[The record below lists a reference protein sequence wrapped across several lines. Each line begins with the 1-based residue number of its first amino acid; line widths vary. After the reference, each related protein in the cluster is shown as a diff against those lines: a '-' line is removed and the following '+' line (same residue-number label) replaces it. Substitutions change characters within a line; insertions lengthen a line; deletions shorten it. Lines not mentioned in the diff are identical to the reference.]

1 MAARRRCPD
10 FAAGGGPPA
19 PWRSGPTS
27 PEGLPSSSP
36 SEEWAGAMT
45 TEREGRGGVSRRD
58 WGSGC
63 KIPAQ
68 TLSLRGGDILGD
80 KGDPNC

>member
-1 MAARRRCPD
+1 MALGADFPRR
-10 FAAGGGPPA
+10 
-19 PWRSGPTS
+19 
-27 PEGLPSSSP
+27 PSLLQP
-36 SEEWAGAMT
+36 LGEWAGTMT

-68 TLSLRGGDILGD
+68 TLSLSEWVGWDTSGD
-80 KGDPNC
+80 KGVPSCSDNPNAGSLNSR